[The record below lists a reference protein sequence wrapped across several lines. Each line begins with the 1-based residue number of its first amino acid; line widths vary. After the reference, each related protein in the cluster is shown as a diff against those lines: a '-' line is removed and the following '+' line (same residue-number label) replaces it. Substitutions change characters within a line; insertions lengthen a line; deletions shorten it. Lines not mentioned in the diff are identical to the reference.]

1 MNKID
6 ISYENY
12 DKEYYFVRVKRNN
25 ESLVL
30 DFELC
35 EFSSEMSY
43 WNIPTKVVEKDGE
56 VGFAISNRISKE
68 RIELEIDRF
77 INEYEL

>member
-6 ISYENY
+6 ISYEKY

-30 DFELC
+30 DFEIC

-43 WNIPTKVVEKDGE
+43 WNIPTKGVEKDGE
-56 VGFAISNRISKE
+56 VGFAISNKIAKE